1 MLIIR
6 QQSLYDCSSMHGSSY
21 RSRSYAQYQL
31 VSHWFSLMSA
41 LQPQEA
47 QSQGGSASLTRFI
60 HTNWSP
66 LIPFGAVQSPG
77 KNRPTYSALYGCE
90 NTFTASFTS
99 SLTLKLTFAPSF
111 SHSCSGFQSKTR
123 EICSPSVRDN
133 QICFV
138 FLFVVSSRF
147 NTQKRPYSLLT

>member
-21 RSRSYAQYQL
+21 RSRSYAQYQR

-90 NTFTASFTS
+90 NTSTASFTS
-99 SLTLKLTFAPSF
+99 SLTLKLPPLVTPAQVF
-111 SHSCSGFQSKTR
+111 SPRLEKSVAQVYGISRFGFFFFK
-123 EICSPSVRDN
+123 
-133 QICFV
+133 
-138 FLFVVSSRF
+138 FVVSSRF
-147 NTQKRPYSLLT
+147 NNQKRPYSLLT